1 MNTVES
7 RRRKQKIRNSL
18 KALVKRKK
26 LNAKKQAELGELK
39 PPAKPSSVNF
49 VAGHS

>member
-18 KALVKRKK
+18 KALAKRKK
-26 LNAKKQAELGELK
+26 LNAKKQAKFVGRSELAPE
-39 PPAKPSSVNF
+39 SE
-49 VAGHS
+49 